1 MCWHDPV
8 RIFGAQWSALCSIV
22 LAMRDLNGLE
32 YGRIDRIAE
41 SHVAQRGKGSHQKL
55 DRRFGLESFNQNQ
68 GNLMLELL
76 MEIRDTQKQMLTM
89 KQEQLKVLKQIEENT
104 KSLVLQKEQK

>member
-1 MCWHDPV
+1 MEK
-8 RIFGAQWSALCSIV
+8 REKRKEKI
-22 LAMRDLNGLE
+22 
-32 YGRIDRIAE
+32 
-41 SHVAQRGKGSHQKL
+41 
-55 DRRFGLESFNQNQ
+55 RRFGLESFNQNQ

-104 KSLVLQKEQK
+104 MSLVLQKEQK